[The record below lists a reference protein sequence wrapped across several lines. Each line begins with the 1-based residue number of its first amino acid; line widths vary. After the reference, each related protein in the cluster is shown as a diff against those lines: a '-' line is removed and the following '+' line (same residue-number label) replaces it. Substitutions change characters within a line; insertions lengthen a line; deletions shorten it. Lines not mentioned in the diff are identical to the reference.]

1 MMLRDLA
8 KIVDQH
14 ENQGITELDIE
25 NTAAALR
32 QHQFIW
38 REKRNH
44 SRHYDLLVKFQDYY
58 EDLFGAFGDTFFI
71 DHHFGYCGI
80 LPRSTTPSL
89 KLRDTIFLL
98 ILCKLHDGEC
108 RKACTEN
115 GRSTPS
121 EEILLDEYVELTGK
135 PKPTK
140 TETKESLDRLVKQG
154 VIELGDFNP
163 DTELRRITI
172 LPSIMRVVNSR
183 FLDEL
188 EQFSQ
193 NADDITTETQHSDD
207 TGSVKKALENTEL
220 KITTTEVSSDE

>member
-8 KIVDQH
+8 KVVDQH
-14 ENQGITELDIE
+14 ESQGITELDIE
-25 NTAAALR
+25 NAAAALR

-44 SRHYDLLVKFQDYY
+44 SRHYDLLVKFQNYY
-58 EDLFGAFGDTFFI
+58 ENLFGAFGDNFFI

-80 LPRSTTPSL
+80 LPRNTTPSL

-121 EEILLDEYVELTGK
+121 EEILLDEYIELTGK

-140 TETKESLDRLVKQG
+140 TETKESLERLVKQG
-154 VIELGDFNP
+154 VIELGDHNP

-188 EQFSQ
+188 EQFNQ
-193 NADDITTETQHSDD
+193 NAEDEA
-207 TGSVKKALENTEL
+207 TGNQEPAHENPEASALVNLEL
-220 KITTTEVSSDE
+220 KTESTEASPNE

>member
-14 ENQGITELDIE
+14 EGQGITEIEIE

-58 EDLFGAFGDTFFI
+58 ENLFGAFGDIFFI

-121 EEILLDEYVELTGK
+121 EEILLDEYIELTGK

-140 TETKESLDRLVKQG
+140 TETKESLERLVKQG
-154 VIELGDFNP
+154 VIELGDHNP

-188 EQFSQ
+188 EQFDH
-193 NADDITTETQHSDD
+193 NADDETTENQQTDD
-207 TGSVKKALENTEL
+207 NEAPVDTEL
-220 KITTTEVSSDE
+220 NSEKIEDSSDE